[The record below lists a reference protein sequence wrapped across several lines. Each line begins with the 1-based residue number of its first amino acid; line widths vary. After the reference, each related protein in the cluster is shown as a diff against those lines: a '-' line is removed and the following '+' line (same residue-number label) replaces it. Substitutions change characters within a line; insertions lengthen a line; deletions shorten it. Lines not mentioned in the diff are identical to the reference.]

1 MGIYKCNVGCIWVLV
16 MAVIMTLIPRYWEA
30 RFVSEAASHQPFN
43 IPPTIEVTEGKIE
56 ENTTLVATLADFNV
70 PVTIANEIALL
81 IKPVFDVRDIRS
93 GNLFRLEK
101 EDGALR
107 TFEYKIDDERVLK
120 VERVEKLED
129 ESESYAA
136 RVEKLELE
144 ERESTVVAEIQS
156 SLWNALA
163 DYPKHDWLTN
173 QLANSIFAWDVDFSS
188 DIQPGD
194 TVRMVV
200 DEYYHEGKF
209 VKYGDIHAAEL
220 VNDGKSY
227 RAFLFRD
234 SYYDEKG
241 NSIKRPFL
249 ASPLEFNARI
259 SSGFTRRRMH
269 PILNSVRSH
278 MAVDYAAASG
288 TPVVAVADG
297 TVTSSGWNGG
307 YGRLVQIR
315 HASGLTTGYAHLSR
329 IADGVRPGRTIKQG
343 ERVGAVGATGL
354 ATGPH
359 LHYMMTRNGT
369 PINPLSIKSEPP
381 VPLPA
386 KTKPEFLKYIAG
398 RQEKLNSSTLTAT
411 AR

>member
-81 IKPVFDVRDIRS
+81 IKPVFDVRDLRS

-101 EDGALR
+101 ENGALR
-107 TFEYKIDDERVLK
+107 TFEYKIDDERILK
-120 VERVEKLED
+120 VEKG
-129 ESESYAA
+129 SESYAA
-136 RVEKLELE
+136 RVEKLELD
-144 ERESTVVAEIQS
+144 EREVTVVAEIRS
-156 SLWNALA
+156 SLWEALA
-163 DYPKHDWLTN
+163 DYPRHDWLTN
-173 QLANSIFAWDVDFSS
+173 QLVNSIFAWDVDFST

-194 TVRMVV
+194 KIRMVV

-220 VNDGKSY
+220 VNKGKSH

-241 NSIKRPFL
+241 NAIKRPFL

-278 MAVDYAAASG
+278 LAVDYAAASG
-288 TPVVAVADG
+288 TPVVAVANG
-297 TVTSSGWNGG
+297 TVTSAGWNVG

-315 HASGLTTGYAHLSR
+315 HASGLTTGYAHLSG
-329 IADGVRPGRTIKQG
+329 IAAGIRPGATIKQG
-343 ERVGAVGATGL
+343 QRVGAVGATGL

-386 KTKPEFLKYIAG
+386 KLKPEFLNYIAAN
-398 RQEKLNSSTLTAT
+398 RQKLNSLTLTAT

>member
-81 IKPVFDVRDIRS
+81 IKPVFDVRDLRS

-101 EDGALR
+101 ENGALR
-107 TFEYKIDDERVLK
+107 TFEYKIDDERILK
-120 VERVEKLED
+120 VEKG
-129 ESESYAA
+129 SESYAA
-136 RVEKLELE
+136 RVEKLELD
-144 ERESTVVAEIQS
+144 EREVTVVAEIRS
-156 SLWNALA
+156 SLWEALA
-163 DYPKHDWLTN
+163 DYPRHDWLTN
-173 QLANSIFAWDVDFSS
+173 QLVNSIFAWDVDFST

-194 TVRMVV
+194 KIRMVV

-220 VNDGKSY
+220 VNEGKSH

-241 NSIKRPFL
+241 NAIKRPFL

-278 MAVDYAAASG
+278 LAVDYAAASG
-288 TPVVAVADG
+288 TPVVAVANG
-297 TVTSSGWNGG
+297 TVTSAGWNVG

-315 HASGLTTGYAHLSR
+315 HASGLTTGYAHLSG
-329 IADGVRPGRTIKQG
+329 IAAGIRPGATIKQG
-343 ERVGAVGATGL
+343 QRVGAVGATGL

-386 KTKPEFLKYIAG
+386 KLKPEFLNYIAAN
-398 RQEKLNSSTLTAT
+398 RQKLNSLTLTAT

>member
-1 MGIYKCNVGCIWVLV
+1 MGIYKCNVGCIWALVL
-16 MAVIMTLIPRYWEA
+16 AVIMTLIPRYWEA
-30 RFVSEAASHQPFN
+30 RFVSEAAAGQPFN
-43 IPPTIEVTEGKIE
+43 LPPLIEVSEGKIE
-56 ENTTLVATLADFNV
+56 ENTTLVATLVDYEV

-81 IKPVFDVRDIRS
+81 VKPVFDVRAIRS

-101 EDGALR
+101 EGGELR

-120 VERVEKLED
+120 VEKD
-129 ESESYAA
+129 SESYAA

-144 ERESTVVAEIQS
+144 ARESTVVAEIRS
-156 SLWNALA
+156 SLWDALA
-163 DYPKHDWLTN
+163 QYPKHDWLTN

-194 TVRMVV
+194 KIRMVV
-200 DEYYHEGKF
+200 DEYYHEGEF
-209 VKYGDIHAAEL
+209 VKYGGIHAAEL

-241 NSIKRPFL
+241 NAIKRPFL

-278 MAVDYAAASG
+278 LAVDYAAASG
-288 TPVVAVADG
+288 APVVAVANG
-297 TVTSSGWNGG
+297 TVTSAGWNGG

-329 IADGVRPGRTIKQG
+329 IAAGVRPGAAIKQG

-359 LHYMMTRNGT
+359 LHYMMTRNGA
-369 PINPLSIKSEPP
+369 PINPLSMKSEPP
-381 VPLPA
+381 VPLSA
-386 KTKPEFLKYIAG
+386 KLKPEFFSYIAG
-398 RQEKLNSSTLTAT
+398 RRQMLNNLTTLTAH
-411 AR
+411 ANVDH